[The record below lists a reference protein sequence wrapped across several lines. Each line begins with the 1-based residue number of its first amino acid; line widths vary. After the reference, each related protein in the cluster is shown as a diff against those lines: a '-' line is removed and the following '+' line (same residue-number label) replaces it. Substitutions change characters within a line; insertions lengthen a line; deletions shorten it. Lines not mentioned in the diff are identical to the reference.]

1 MSPKEFSDLIKR
13 THIEMILFE
22 GEIVYYY
29 FSAVLMLPIKMG
41 NAIGYFY
48 VLIISDEKDVVEL
61 LRDEFF

>member
-1 MSPKEFSDLIKR
+1 
-13 THIEMILFE
+13 MILFE

-29 FSAVLMLPIKMG
+29 FSVVLMLPIKMG